1 VLARQR
7 LGRMQLGQLLLS
19 AVAASFVLITVPL
32 VVRGEPVAD
41 DFHNCLRPTE
51 IGLGAFLAESAS
63 RLGVVRPARFL
74 EIFTIAPLCRRVPF
88 GLIVLIPLAVTL
100 LVAFLLRGLLRDLYV
115 PGPWPEIGAA
125 TWLLHPVGAEA
136 ALWPSALH
144 VPLGLALA
152 LGALRLHLRGHPG
165 WGTLAALG
173 AFLSLEQTILALPL
187 AVWMIGK
194 EDDRRRSVMLT
205 GVAAGIVAVAYAT
218 WAGWDP
224 RSAIPF
230 SERVAGIFKDLRWYA
245 EFPPAG
251 LGLYSIPLALWWSF
265 PLSAFLVP
273 LGAWLG
279 TRLRSALGADYRLWR
294 LNRRQMTHW
303 AWGFVVLIILVN
315 LPLMTTVPRGH
326 SPRTF
331 SPTWLILSALVPLVV
346 TRVAFP
352 RAQWVWAGAGAF
364 AVVALLSMALSVSVR
379 LHTDEFTETTSRY
392 LASQVSDGDLIA
404 VCGVRRTVT
413 SPAPLGD
420 FALHQFTFPWAAH
433 DSLLYYTGRQAR
445 FRLGGPLWGT
455 NCPRL
460 DGAAFVVTF
469 DQLLAVAAGDDRS

>member
-1 VLARQR
+1 VLAWQR
-7 LGRMQLGQLLLS
+7 HGRMQLSRLLLPT
-19 AVAASFVLITVPL
+19 VAALFVLITLPL
-32 VVRGEPVAD
+32 IVRGEPLAD

-51 IGLGAFLAESAS
+51 IGLGGFLGESAS
-63 RLGVVRPARFL
+63 RLGAVRPARFL
-74 EIFTIAPLCRRVPF
+74 EIFAIAPLCRRAPF
-88 GLIVLIPLAVTL
+88 GLIILIPLALTL
-100 LVAFLLRGLLRDLYV
+100 LVAFLLRGLLRDLDV
-115 PGPWPEIGAA
+115 PDPWPEIGAA
-125 TWLLHPVGAEA
+125 VWLLHPVGAEA

-152 LGALRLHLRGHPG
+152 LGALRLHLRDHPG

-187 AVWMIGK
+187 AVWMIMRG
-194 EDDRRRSVMLT
+194 DGRRRSVILT
-205 GVAAGIVAVAYAT
+205 GVVAGVVSVAYAT

-251 LGLYSIPLALWWSF
+251 LGLYSIPLALWWAF

-279 TRLRSALGADYRLWR
+279 TRLRSALGVEYRPR
-294 LNRRQMTHW
+294 GLNRRQLTHW
-303 AWGFVVLIILVN
+303 ALGILVLIILVN

-331 SPTWLILSALVPLVV
+331 SPTWLILSALLPLVV

-364 AVVALLSMALSVSVR
+364 AVVALLSIALSVSVR
-379 LHTDEFTETTSRY
+379 LQTEEFTETTSRY
-392 LASQVSDGDLIA
+392 LAAQVSDGELIA

-413 SPAPLGD
+413 TPAPLGD
-420 FALHQFTFPWAAH
+420 FALHQFIYPWAAH
-433 DSLLYYTGRQAR
+433 DSLLYYTGRHAR

-460 DGAAFVVTF
+460 DGADFVVTF
-469 DQLLAVAAGDDRS
+469 DQLLAVAARDDRS

>member
-7 LGRMQLGQLLLS
+7 IGRMQPGQLLLL
-19 AVAASFVLITVPL
+19 AVAASFVLITLPL
-32 VVRGEPVAD
+32 VVGGEPLAD
-41 DFHNCLRPTE
+41 DFHTCLRPTE
-51 IGLGAFLAESAS
+51 IGLGAFLGESAS

-88 GLIVLIPLAVTL
+88 GLVILIPLAVTL
-100 LVAFLLRGLLRDLYV
+100 LVAFLLRGLLRDLDV

-125 TWLLHPVGAEA
+125 IWLLHPVGAEA

-152 LGALRLHLRGHPG
+152 LGALRLHRRGHPG
-165 WGTLAALG
+165 WGTIAALG
-173 AFLSLEQTILALPL
+173 AFLSMEQAILALPL
-187 AVWMIGK
+187 AVWMVTK
-194 EDDRRRSVMLT
+194 ADERRRSVMLT
-205 GVAAGIVAVAYAT
+205 GVAAGIIVVAYAT
-218 WAGWDP
+218 WPGLDP
-224 RSAIPF
+224 RAAIPL
-230 SERVAGIFKDLRWYA
+230 SERVASIFKDLRWYA

-251 LGLYSIPLALWWSF
+251 LGLYSIPLALWWAF

-279 TRLRSALGADYRLWR
+279 TRLRSAVGVDYRPRGLS
-294 LNRRQMTHW
+294 RRELTHW
-303 AWGFVVLIILVN
+303 AWGILVLIILVN

-326 SPRTF
+326 APRTF
-331 SPTWLILSALVPLVV
+331 SPTWLLLSALVPLVA

-352 RAQWVWAGAGAF
+352 RARWIWAGAGAF
-364 AVVALLSMALSVSVR
+364 AILALLSIALSVSVR
-379 LHTDEFTETTSRY
+379 LHTEEFTETTSRY
-392 LASQVSDGDLIA
+392 LAAQVSDGELIA

-420 FALHQFTFPWAAH
+420 FALHQFIYPWAAH

-455 NCPRL
+455 NCPSL
-460 DGAAFVVTF
+460 DGADFVVTF
-469 DQLLAVAAGDDRS
+469 DRLLAVTARDDR